1 MVPQKEEQKQ
11 IGKLLLFTDCN
22 SRKVENKI
30 TKLRTM
36 KQSLLQKMFV

>member
-11 IGKLLLFTDCN
+11 IGKLLLFADCN

-36 KQSLLQKMFV
+36 KQSLLKKMFV